1 MIFNSDTEKLF
12 CNIPEIYAANR
23 TFWHHHVF
31 PMLQVNYDG
40 DDDDVEDDRENSEE
54 TFSFHIEIDLIIRDH
69 RYDCGVMVMMV

>member
-31 PMLQVNYDG
+31 PMLQVNYDFDDG
-40 DDDDVEDDRENSEE
+40 DVKDDDDDDANLEMKC
-54 TFSFHIEIDLIIRDH
+54 T
-69 RYDCGVMVMMV
+69 YV